1 MEGDGI
7 SSKSDDVALCVIATN
22 RLVAGDYDNNNN
34 CDQYQHGHQ
43 QNTPTTTIHPVLYS
57 DVPLSFWGGIDER
70 TGIVIDSSHP
80 LCGEN
85 VSDTILVLPSGRGS
99 CTASQVLLEL
109 ILNRK
114 SPRAL
119 ILRDRD
125 GLVCMGALV
134 ARCVLGLEKS
144 QQLHDDDTRSTST
157 STSSS
162 VPVLDVLQVRNNDA
176 DDTTIC
182 NGNTATATT
191 TTTTTTTTFD
201 TLIESQPKYGSIL
214 SDGKFV
220 VGQTIE
226 EVEEKLDL
234 LLLQSSLSSLKDE
247 ESKEDLNEI
256 VSDENYSSN
265 DEDFD
270 IDFDFDF
277 KLTLYERQMLNDA
290 STEAELRAV
299 EVLIR
304 YARIV
309 TPPSSTP
316 TYIDVTRAH
325 IDGCTYI
332 GPGGLRFV
340 EKLVEDGGRVKIP

>member
-182 NGNTATATT
+182 NGNTATTA
-191 TTTTTTTTFD
+191 TTTTTTTFD

>member
-1 MEGDGI
+1 MEGD
-7 SSKSDDVALCVIATN
+7 SSNSKSDDVASCFIATN
-22 RLVAGDYDNNNN
+22 RLVVGDYDDAN
-34 CDQYQHGHQ
+34 CDQQHQ
-43 QNTPTTTIHPVLYS
+43 QNNIPTTTIHHVLYS

-70 TGIVIDSSHP
+70 TGIVIDASHP
-80 LCGEN
+80 LCGKN
-85 VSDTILVLPSGRGS
+85 VSNTILVLPSGRGS

-109 ILNRK
+109 ILNRN

-125 GLVCMGALV
+125 GLVCVGALV

-144 QQLHDDDTRSTST
+144 QLLDDDTSTST
-157 STSSS
+157 STSS
-162 VPVLDVLQVRNNDA
+162 VPVLDVLQVTNND
-176 DDTTIC
+176 DDIITSDSSS
-182 NGNTATATT
+182 
-191 TTTTTTTTFD
+191 TTTTFD

-214 SDGKFV
+214 PDGKFV
-220 VGQTIE
+220 VGQTME
-226 EVEEKLDL
+226 EVEEKLDRL
-234 LLLQSSLSSLKDE
+234 LPFS
-247 ESKEDLNEI
+247 SKEDLNEVI
-256 VSDENYSSN
+256 SEEYYSSN
-265 DEDFD
+265 NEDSS
-270 IDFDFDF
+270 INFDFE
-277 KLTLYERQMLNDA
+277 LTLHERQMLNEA

-316 TYIDVTRAH
+316 TYIDVTSAH

>member
-1 MEGDGI
+1 
-7 SSKSDDVALCVIATN
+7 
-22 RLVAGDYDNNNN
+22 
-34 CDQYQHGHQ
+34 
-43 QNTPTTTIHPVLYS
+43 
-57 DVPLSFWGGIDER
+57 
-70 TGIVIDSSHP
+70 
-80 LCGEN
+80 
-85 VSDTILVLPSGRGS
+85 
-99 CTASQVLLEL
+99 
-109 ILNRK
+109 
-114 SPRAL
+114 
-119 ILRDRD
+119 
-125 GLVCMGALV
+125 MGALV

-182 NGNTATATT
+182 NGNTATTA
-191 TTTTTTTTFD
+191 TTTTTTTFD

>member
-1 MEGDGI
+1 MEGDGC
-7 SSKSDDVALCVIATN
+7 SSKSDDVASCFIATN
-22 RLVAGDYDNNNN
+22 RLVAGDNN
-34 CDQYQHGHQ
+34 CDQQQKHQ
-43 QNTPTTTIHPVLYS
+43 QNIPATTIHRVLYS

-70 TGIVIDSSHP
+70 TGIVIDASHP
-80 LCGEN
+80 LCGKN
-85 VSDTILVLPSGRGS
+85 VSNTILLLPSGRGS

-125 GLVCMGALV
+125 GLVCVGALV

-144 QQLHDDDTRSTST
+144 QLLDDDTDTSAST
-157 STSSS
+157 SS
-162 VPVLDVLQVRNNDA
+162 VPVLDVLQVRNND
-176 DDTTIC
+176 DDTTLC
-182 NGNTATATT
+182 DSNS
-191 TTTTTTTTFD
+191 TTTFD

-214 SDGKFV
+214 SDGKVV
-220 VGQTIE
+220 VGQTME
-226 EVEEKLDL
+226 EVEEKLDRL
-234 LLLQSSLSSLKDE
+234 LSFS
-247 ESKEDLNEI
+247 SKEDLNEV
-256 VSDENYSSN
+256 VSDEYYSFN
-265 DEDFD
+265 DEDSG
-270 IDFDFDF
+270 INFDFE
-277 KLTLYERQMLNDA
+277 LTLYERKMLNET

>member
-1 MEGDGI
+1 MEGDGS
-7 SSKSDDVALCVIATN
+7 SSKSDDVASCFITTN
-22 RLVAGDYDNNNN
+22 RLVAGDYDDAN
-34 CDQYQHGHQ
+34 CDQQQKHQ
-43 QNTPTTTIHPVLYS
+43 QNNIPTMTIHPVLYS

-70 TGIVIDSSHP
+70 TGIVIDASHP
-80 LCGEN
+80 LCGKN
-85 VSDTILVLPSGRGS
+85 VSNTILVLPSGRGS

-125 GLVCMGALV
+125 GLACVGALV

-144 QQLHDDDTRSTST
+144 QLLDDDTNTST
-157 STSSS
+157 SS
-162 VPVLDVLQVRNNDA
+162 VPVLDVLQVRNNH
-176 DDTTIC
+176 DDTTISDSSS
-182 NGNTATATT
+182 
-191 TTTTTTTTFD
+191 TTTFD

-214 SDGKFV
+214 SDGKVV
-220 VGQTIE
+220 VGQTME
-226 EVEEKLDL
+226 EVEEKLDRL
-234 LLLQSSLSSLKDE
+234 LPFS
-247 ESKEDLNEI
+247 SKEDLNEV
-256 VSDENYSSN
+256 VSDEYYSAI
-265 DEDFD
+265 DEDSN
-270 IDFDFDF
+270 INFDFE
-277 KLTLYERQMLNDA
+277 LTLYERQMLNEA

-316 TYIDVTRAH
+316 TYIDVKRAH